1 MEYVVAVYITI
12 SEFLYS
18 TYPVMKKSILL
29 LLSAVTGFS
38 GLCSPPAAEEIP
50 PPSLQLA
57 LNSLS
62 VEKNIRDKD
71 TKKGWNIIL
80 SWAVSHAPGWKLDW
94 WEGRSVRVRME
105 DSKRKTTPDM
115 KFPDVQYHFLVSED
129 KSVSELCRIT
139 LLEYCIVANADIR

>member
-80 SWAVSHAPGWKLDW
+80 S
-94 WEGRSVRVRME
+94 
-105 DSKRKTTPDM
+105 
-115 KFPDVQYHFLVSED
+115 
-129 KSVSELCRIT
+129 
-139 LLEYCIVANADIR
+139 